1 MWQSHIVREDFTL
14 PYHAK
19 PLHTQL
25 HIALQQSPSLT
36 NLHYTNAMNDSIL
49 YKTLLIFFFELTF
62 SDLFFFSRCCAL
74 TQICKQS
81 RRVGN
86 ETDTFMEWIIGFETD
101 SRVVQSKV
109 CVRAK
114 LFLPPPPF
122 PDSNHTTI

>member
-62 SDLFFFSRCCAL
+62 SDLFFFFAL
-74 TQICKQS
+74 LCID
-81 RRVGN
+81 
-86 ETDTFMEWIIGFETD
+86 TDLQAIAPSG
-101 SRVVQSKV
+101 
-109 CVRAK
+109 
-114 LFLPPPPF
+114 
-122 PDSNHTTI
+122 